1 MLLILLLVVQLSKD
15 SRAMTLAP
23 RSPYASC
30 DDINSCRRLFDI
42 LWGCLS
48 TIFACTWVSVHPNVP
63 PPNQTWLSLL
73 GRRLR
78 LMLVAVIA
86 PELMVGFAA
95 RQFFAARWFSR
106 EFGISKTHGYFIS
119 MGGFVSLDG
128 CHPIASRT
136 QLGDGGEYIAAIRGV
151 QEKDI
156 VDKSK
161 RDALSKGIALA
172 QGIWF
177 TAQCAARVA
186 QRLPVTELEVAT
198 LAFAVVNIFIW
209 ILWWGKPLD
218 VQRPI
223 PIGPVIKQ
231 RGTEVGTNNQRL
243 GLGNRFS
250 GLLFGNYSDVSDVI
264 ACISA
269 PANSVPAFWSI
280 EESKDT
286 APIFR
291 IALLLDGAE
300 MWMWRASSL
309 LVAAIP
315 ALLGWLFMLRLFLVA
330 MNEKHKKSDMLC
342 KALLAMYA
350 ANFLVAIPIYVIAR
364 LFLII
369 LPFTTIRALPPGAFV
384 GVNWSVYIPHL

>member
-1 MLLILLLVVQLSKD
+1 
-15 SRAMTLAP
+15 
-23 RSPYASC
+23 
-30 DDINSCRRLFDI
+30 
-42 LWGCLS
+42 
-48 TIFACTWVSVHPNVP
+48 
-63 PPNQTWLSLL
+63 
-73 GRRLR
+73 
-78 LMLVAVIA
+78 
-86 PELMVGFAA
+86 
-95 RQFFAARWFSR
+95 
-106 EFGISKTHGYFIS
+106 
-119 MGGFVSLDG
+119 LDG

-136 QLGDGGEYIAAIRGV
+136 QLGGGGEYIAAIRGI

-198 LAFAVVNIFIW
+198 LAFAVVNVFIW

-223 PIGPVIKQ
+223 PVGPAIKQ

-250 GLLFGNYSDVSDVI
+250 GLLFGNYSDASDVI

-269 PANSVPAFWSI
+269 PATSVPAFWSI
-280 EESKDT
+280 EGSKDT

-291 IALLLDGAE
+291 IALLLESLVGTIFGAIHCAAWDAQFPSSGAE

-315 ALLGWLFMLRLFLVA
+315 ALLGWLFMLQLFLVA
-330 MNEKHKKSDMLC
+330 MNEKHKISDMLC
-342 KALLAMYA
+342 RAILAMYA